1 MADKAPITP
10 KILAWARESAR
21 ISVEDAAKKAG
32 VKKER
37 IVEWEKG
44 ESLPTIRQAKLLAE
58 AYKRSF
64 ALFFLPE
71 IPTDFQPLQDFR
83 KPGSLS
89 LSTGSLFII
98 REIQQKQAWISA
110 VNEENEESR
119 IPFVGRFKMSDG
131 IDKVAK
137 NMLETLGINPFAY
150 ERSNPILEWVEKAE
164 SKGVFVSRTSFIHSR
179 LKLDSKE
186 LQGFAISD
194 SYAPFVFVNSEDWN
208 APQLFTL
215 VHELAHLWIA
225 KSGISNE
232 VHPEPKSNSK
242 FHPVELFC
250 NSVAASALM
259 PKELFNSL
267 PESAFSSGKSIFN
280 EAKKF
285 GVSSFAFLVR
295 ALNLGLISH
304 NKYGSLKKEA
314 DKEFKVFLER
324 EAIKKAKQKANPKG
338 GGPDYYLLALNKNSR
353 LFTQTVLDAYKSGS
367 IEPTEASS
375 LLNVKVNKFPK
386 LEERLYR

>member
-1 MADKAPITP
+1 MAEKAPITP

-21 ISVEDAAKKAG
+21 ISKEDAAKKAV
-32 VKKER
+32 VKAEQ
-37 IVEWEKG
+37 IEDWEKG
-44 ESLPTIRQAKLLAE
+44 QSLPTIRQAKLLAK
-58 AYKRSF
+58 AYKRPFS
-64 ALFFLPE
+64 LFFLPE

-110 VNEENEESR
+110 VNEENQETK

-131 IDKVAK
+131 IERVAK
-137 NMLETLGINPFAY
+137 DMLETLGINPFAY
-150 ERSNPILEWVEKAE
+150 ERANPILEWVEKAE
-164 SKGVFVSRTSFIHSR
+164 SKGIFVSRTSFIHSR

-194 SYAPFVFVNSEDWN
+194 SFAPFVFVNSEDWN

-225 KSGISNE
+225 KSGISND
-232 VHPEPKSNSK
+232 VQPVPKSVSK

-259 PKELFNSL
+259 PKELFSHLTDSTFLN
-267 PESAFSSGKSIFN
+267 EKSIFK

-295 ALNLGLISH
+295 SLNLGFISH
-304 NKYGSLKKEA
+304 SQYSSLKKEA
-314 DKEFKVFLER
+314 DKEFKAFLEQ
-324 EAIKKAKQKANPKG
+324 EAIKKAKQKASPKG
-338 GGPDYYLLALNKNSR
+338 TGPDYYLLALNKNSR

-386 LEERLYR
+386 LEERLYK